1 MTGLTDTTK
10 RKRGAVLILS
20 LLLIAVFTY
29 LGGLCFSIGR
39 TWLKILLLVL
49 VNYANAAVALI
60 AMKITGVKPEFD
72 LKNVRQYGIGV
83 AIAII
88 LSLLIA
94 FIPAL
99 FGFSLV
105 GQHSGFSWFRIVYC
119 FLFYFLVVGP
129 VEELIFRVYLQ
140 DALTSFFI
148 KRKYLGVILAALLF
162 GLSHLINGSLVQ
174 VPFTFGIGL
183 VFGTCRY
190 KIRDC
195 KYPGLAVGHGLYD
208 FLNEIVR
215 IFIV

>member
-1 MTGLTDTTK
+1 MDAIK
-10 RKRGAVLILS
+10 RKRTAILIVS
-20 LLLIAVFTY
+20 LLLITGFTF
-29 LGGLCFSIGR
+29 LGGLCYSVER

-49 VNYANAAVALI
+49 VYYADAAVAVV
-60 AMKITGVKPEFD
+60 AMKLTGIKHEFD
-72 LKNVRQYGIGV
+72 WKNAKQYLIGV
-83 AIAII
+83 AIALS

-99 FGFSLV
+99 CGFSLV
-105 GQHSGFSWFRIVYC
+105 GQHSDFSWFRIAYC
-119 FLFYFLVVGP
+119 FLFNFLVVGP

-140 DALTSFFI
+140 DALTSFFE
-148 KRKYLGVILAALLF
+148 KRKYLGVVLAALAF
-162 GLSHLINGSLVQ
+162 GLWHLINGSLLQ
-174 VPFTFGIGL
+174 VIFTFGIGL

-215 IFIV
+215 ICIV

>member
-1 MTGLTDTTK
+1 MMDATK
-10 RKRGAVLILS
+10 RKRTAVLILS

-49 VNYANAAVALI
+49 VYYADAAVAVV
-60 AMKITGVKPEFD
+60 AMKLTGIKREFD
-72 LKNVRQYGIGV
+72 WKNAKQYLIGV
-83 AIAII
+83 AIALS

-99 FGFSLV
+99 CGFSLV
-105 GQHSGFSWFRIVYC
+105 GQHSDFSWFRIVYC

-148 KRKYLGVILAALLF
+148 KRKYLGVVLAALAF
-162 GLSHLINGSLVQ
+162 GLWHLINGSLLQ
-174 VPFTFGIGL
+174 VLFTFGIGL
-183 VFGTCRY
+183 VFGICRY
-190 KIRDC
+190 KVRDC

>member
-1 MTGLTDTTK
+1 MMDAIK
-10 RKRGAVLILS
+10 RKRAAILIVS
-20 LLLIAVFTY
+20 LLLITGFTF
-29 LGGLCFSIGR
+29 LGGLCYSVER

-99 FGFSLV
+99 CGFSLV
-105 GQHSGFSWFRIVYC
+105 GQHSDFSWFRIVYC

>member
-1 MTGLTDTTK
+1 MDAAK
-10 RKRGAVLILS
+10 RKRTTVLILS
-20 LLLIAVFTY
+20 LLLIAGFTF
-29 LGGLCFSIGR
+29 LGGLCYSVER

-49 VNYANAAVALI
+49 VYYADAAVAMI
-60 AMKITGVKPEFD
+60 AIKITGIKPEFD
-72 LKNVRQYGIGV
+72 LKNVKQYGIGA

-88 LSLLIA
+88 LSLAIA
-94 FIPAL
+94 VVPAL
-99 FGFSLV
+99 CGFSLA
-105 GQHSGFSWFRIVYC
+105 GQHSDFSWFRIVYH

-129 VEELIFRVYLQ
+129 VEELIFRVYVQ
-140 DALTSFFI
+140 DTLTSFFI

-162 GLSHLINGSLVQ
+162 GLSHLINGSFVQ
-174 VPFTFGIGL
+174 VLFTFGIGL

-215 IFIV
+215 IFIVS

>member
-1 MTGLTDTTK
+1 MTDTTK

-99 FGFSLV
+99 CGFSLV
-105 GQHSGFSWFRIVYC
+105 GQHSDFSWFRIVYC

-140 DALTSFFI
+140 DALTSFFE

-162 GLSHLINGSLVQ
+162 GLSHLINGSLLQ
-174 VPFTFGIGL
+174 VLFTFGIGL

-208 FLNEIVR
+208 FLNEIIR
-215 IFIV
+215 TFIV

>member
-1 MTGLTDTTK
+1 MMDAIK
-10 RKRGAVLILS
+10 RKRTAILIVS
-20 LLLIAVFTY
+20 LLLITGFTF
-29 LGGLCFSIGR
+29 LGGLCYSVER

-49 VNYANAAVALI
+49 VYYADAAVAVV
-60 AMKITGVKPEFD
+60 AMKLTGIKHEFD
-72 LKNVRQYGIGV
+72 WKNAKQYLIGV
-83 AIAII
+83 AIALS

-99 FGFSLV
+99 CGFSLV
-105 GQHSGFSWFRIVYC
+105 GQHSDFSWFRIVYC

-140 DALTSFFI
+140 DALTSFFE
-148 KRKYLGVILAALLF
+148 KRKYLGVVLAALAF
-162 GLSHLINGSLVQ
+162 GLWHLINGSLLQ
-174 VPFTFGIGL
+174 VLFTFGIGL

>member
-1 MTGLTDTTK
+1 MTDTTK

-99 FGFSLV
+99 CGFSLV
-105 GQHSGFSWFRIVYC
+105 GQHSDFSWFRIVYC